1 MVAELAEA
9 AIFLM
14 LPVVLIAGVV
24 ALLVSGM
31 TVTPHPSPFVRR
43 LQVGVALV
51 LAVDAL
57 LLIPYARGEDTYY
70 GGGVTRWEH
79 ASRGG
84 STLLISMAIAGALV
98 ASLCLVGSARAPDPD
113 WQRFRPLV
121 SLAAAAS
128 CFLLIFAWLVLT
140 AGH

>member
-1 MVAELAEA
+1 M
-9 AIFLM
+9 
-14 LPVVLIAGVV
+14 
-24 ALLVSGM
+24 
-31 TVTPHPSPFVRR
+31 
-43 LQVGVALV
+43 GVALV

-84 STLLISMAIAGALV
+84 STLLISLAIAGALV
-98 ASLCLVGSARAPDPD
+98 SSLCLVGSARAPDR
-113 WQRFRPLV
+113 QRFRPLV
-121 SLAAAAS
+121 SLAAAGS